1 MTTTATATRT
11 SSAFVQLENP
21 PVVIHEHHHPLPVDR
36 QKALLLHGVQ
46 QPYTLVTDHRV
57 PSILQEGEI
66 LVKIVVIGLNPVDWK
81 GPYVVAPPASPPMAM
96 AMAVYSR
103 AIGTAPLISAFRRC
117 RGSMAA
123 TWPAWLCVAMTR
135 PGA

>member
-21 PVVIHEHHHPLPVDR
+21 PVVIREHQPLHVDR

-57 PSILQEGEI
+57 PAILKEGEI

-81 GPYVVAPPASPPMAM
+81 GPYVAPPPPP
-96 AMAVYSR
+96 R
-103 AIGTAPLISAFRRC
+103 
-117 RGSMAA
+117 
-123 TWPAWLCVAMTR
+123 
-135 PGA
+135 